1 MGSYI
6 REYQGILKSDFIVKG
21 MPFWGSN
28 ISKWTKEL
36 IEVGRDGEEK
46 EKEFQAKRI
55 KSMKDLRQETLN
67 S

>member
-1 MGSYI
+1 
-6 REYQGILKSDFIVKG
+6 